1 METNIPAD
9 EVQVEQS
16 DQVEAEMHAGDQR
29 PAIYRLALLLISI
42 LALMYFSLRISGDQ
56 RKLSQL
62 EQTNQALQ
70 EEVADY
76 IERLKITAGQ
86 LDLVMNAVT
95 QARMQRDSGQKGL
108 REMEDR
114 VAESRLAREALEKQA
129 NAYRIQIEYL
139 SKALEQAE
147 TALKEAANLPGYL
160 YPGSYAQAAEFI
172 ASAYPNQ
179 GEILVGMV
187 GTLGETKW
195 KFAGSDPEE
204 GFDSEGM
211 AVYLLA
217 NCGLIIDPAAAVGG
231 RLGEILEPA
240 SAPGVGDLVEY
251 KEGYYMFFYL
261 DPEGMPFVA
270 GMTPYG
276 VQLFKYEFKEIA
288 QIFQVPYGEKTQCA
302 LIPNP

>member
-9 EVQVEQS
+9 EVQVEQI

-139 SKALEQAE
+139 SQALEQAE
-147 TALKEAANLPGYL
+147 TALKEAANL
-160 YPGSYAQAAEFI
+160 Q
-172 ASAYPNQ
+172 
-179 GEILVGMV
+179 
-187 GTLGETKW
+187 
-195 KFAGSDPEE
+195 
-204 GFDSEGM
+204 
-211 AVYLLA
+211 
-217 NCGLIIDPAAAVGG
+217 
-231 RLGEILEPA
+231 
-240 SAPGVGDLVEY
+240 
-251 KEGYYMFFYL
+251 
-261 DPEGMPFVA
+261 
-270 GMTPYG
+270 
-276 VQLFKYEFKEIA
+276 
-288 QIFQVPYGEKTQCA
+288 
-302 LIPNP
+302 